1 MKRIN
6 KKTRAGIITSLSI
19 FSILTVIGI
28 TTFLTKNANAETSVD
43 PNSIAYKIL
52 LNEMKDCFAEPYMYT
67 SISVGN
73 TGNGQGDNQYISF
86 EKSVLKNKKAAF
98 EEDESGK
105 KLLPTKTLTLD
116 EKWKSVDCT
125 GLFIGGDGDGS
136 FGNDDFGGVLG
147 ISGKKIPTSAS
158 NNQEIGGF
166 LKSFGYSNV
175 SEIEN
180 VGNNAGETCHNLSYE
195 LKPFANGAT
204 TKTGE
209 IVTLCWSNELLQNV
223 SDGYALVQ
231 ELDDGSTSIDAK
243 SNGLL
248 EFNSVLADPNGVYV
262 LLNFKGKG
270 TDYMDENNMPFDDI
284 IASTD
289 YIIKQNGKPT
299 YSNSQGIGF
308 RDSFYGILYKNYEQ
322 YGQISVMDNVTEKS
336 TNSTATKQL
345 KYKISPEREIH
356 NGVYPTAYGV
366 ARNFLSGGSSRQ
378 EIPESEKLV
387 LYKHYLDNVFNVE
400 YELDQ
405 CLTNKPSSYSDG
417 EGHFYTPIAG
427 SGWCRTTWTTSDK
440 KVAVFGGDNYEL
452 TKLVGIEELFSEI
465 FNLDLDDEEI
475 EKIIEGIEKKEY
487 DDKVDAAANMD
498 PCFSK
503 ANSLGWILCPVI
515 EFLSDTTENLYSWI
529 EDDFMVIE
537 ANFFARTESSSV
549 YSVWSSFVGFANTL
563 LVIFL
568 MIIVFSQLTGIGIDN
583 YGIKKTLPKIIIA
596 AILINL
602 SYIICELAV
611 DLSNILGRGLNDW
624 FTAMGQG
631 VPLVNVEDLDG
642 ISQSAVGTHSG
653 LFNVLKVAISGG
665 VITSGVIAIVET
677 VSGGG
682 FVAILL
688 PLLIALVVAVVAIF
702 FFFVLLG
709 LRKAGVIM
717 LVAISPLAF
726 ICYTLPN
733 TKPLF
738 KKWLKALEGLLI
750 LYPICGL
757 MIGGGYYVSRVI
769 LSISGDYFMRFVAFM
784 LTVVPFFFI
793 PKLLIGSFAAMGNI
807 GAKISGISKSF
818 GKRTSARLDKGI
830 RNSERFKDTQ
840 ERHAGERA
848 NRIAARLKKRSET
861 GDLSARDQRRLVR
874 YNKQAN
880 EWNAA
885 NDSGHLSAILA
896 AQEQAVGEQRVK
908 DEEALIRSGAG
919 GINANS
925 PESLESGYKAAIDA
939 LDANP
944 ADASMLAKVKA
955 FQNVM
960 SKTDKG
966 RASMQKVLEQAVK
979 DGKDSAAYS
988 AASHLSSEH
997 MGDIKNVNRGMFGML
1012 NDIAS
1017 GEGGDKLN
1025 LSGVRSNIGSKKYD
1039 IAGANKYTAKTLSSA
1054 DEETLNRLANGI
1066 SYMSNNERNSISQ
1079 TANTALSNPNIVAD
1093 LKPEVVEN
1101 LRKLANSGVGG
1112 TSGRM
1117 GPHGSADMDES
1128 GF

>member
-1 MKRIN
+1 MKRSTKLIKIICVFFAFFVTTISLTQDSYADVNALYKKNLLNNLVNCYNRNYFYAGPIVVGSN
-6 KKTRAGIITSLSI
+6 KSDKEFKDLEYDNFYDSMLVGNSDEMAYLPTGIMN
-19 FSILTVIGI
+19 
-28 TTFLTKNANAETSVD
+28 TFNAEQKITCKQLFDGDASMIFTTSGE
-43 PNSIAYKIL
+43 A
-52 LNEMKDCFAEPYMYT
+52 
-67 SISVGN
+67 
-73 TGNGQGDNQYISF
+73 
-86 EKSVLKNKKAAF
+86 
-98 EEDESGK
+98 
-105 KLLPTKTLTLD
+105 
-116 EKWKSVDCT
+116 T
-125 GLFIGGDGDGS
+125 GLFDAVGVTPATSYSNTQEKES
-136 FGNDDFGGVLG
+136 FV
-147 ISGKKIPTSAS
+147 KRM
-158 NNQEIGGF
+158 
-166 LKSFGYSNV
+166 GYSNV
-175 SEIEN
+175 NEAKSSSSEKHCFSFN
-180 VGNNAGETCHNLSYE
+180 YE
-195 LKPFANGAT
+195 VKSQVQ
-204 TKTGE
+204 TGDK
-209 IVTLCWSNELLQNV
+209 N
-223 SDGYALVQ
+223 Y
-231 ELDDGSTSIDAK
+231 GSLISGPIDAGK
-243 SNGLL
+243 VCWNLPTDTKITKYNITENAEITQPTTGGW
-248 EFNSVLADPNGVYV
+248 NDPNGTHYGMKILWASSANDSDGGALISHCLTDSSLENYGDEYDECAVIFQSYVGISDNYTQTPTQNGGFDGEDYYIELNTPNAITESGKSYSIKQFSIKDNNFNSACIEARNNIFGDSGSGSRNSMKCNNEEVTDQEKKELYDYYLSNVYHIEV
-262 LLNFKGKG
+262 
-270 TDYMDENNMPFDDI
+270 DPFAQDCQNTKPSSGYFI
-284 IASTD
+284 MAL
-289 YIIKQNGKPT
+289 QNGKKAWCPIGAG
-299 YSNSQGIGF
+299 SNS
-308 RDSFYGILYKNYEQ
+308 YKK
-322 YGQISVMDNVTEKS
+322 V
-336 TNSTATKQL
+336 
-345 KYKISPEREIH
+345 
-356 NGVYPTAYGV
+356 TAYTDG
-366 ARNFLSGGSSRQ
+366 
-378 EIPESEKLV
+378 EKYILNTTV
-387 LYKHYLDNVFNVE
+387 DLEGLLKLYNNL
-400 YELDQ
+400 ELDV
-405 CLTNKPSSYSDG
+405 
-417 EGHFYTPIAG
+417 E
-427 SGWCRTTWTTSDK
+427 
-440 KVAVFGGDNYEL
+440 
-452 TKLVGIEELFSEI
+452 
-465 FNLDLDDEEI
+465 DLEEI
-475 EKIIEGIEKKEY
+475 EKIEAGIEKKEY
-487 DDKVDAAANMD
+487 DDKVDAAASMD

-529 EDDFMVIE
+529 EDDFMVVE
-537 ANFFARTESSSV
+537 TNFFARTESSSV

-642 ISQSAVGTHSG
+642 ISQGTVGTHSG

-769 LSISGDYFMRFVAFM
+769 LSISSDYFMRFVAFM

-793 PKLLIGSFAAMGNI
+793 PKLLVGSFAAMGNI

-818 GKRTSARLDKGI
+818 GKRTSTRLDKGI

-944 ADASMLAKVKA
+944 TDASMLAKVKA

-1101 LRKLANSGVGG
+1101 LRKLANCGVGG